1 MLDTEATKKNRT
13 INQYFV
19 RELTAGYS
27 DMVNS
32 PEDPMFEAYKR
43 GYNSLYDDLQRT
55 KAEENPDS
63 YHVILNEA
71 ASNIFTLHQRS
82 AANCA
87 QIVEFTNH
95 FLHRMNE
102 AIQHVDSDAR
112 DFLIFAS
119 ETWKDALESTRLK
132 EGIGLIRA
140 QYLLL
145 QMHLPE
151 DVEIKIF
158 GNIKTLVFGALDR
171 IENMLIEAAEKNKVY
186 QGMNNAHSF
195 ALTHGYLISFDKFM
209 ELDENHYST
218 LKWYG
223 PSKKNIRELF
233 NYGHNL
239 KTACNIRFI
248 SLTEEENM
256 SSKDAHSA
264 IDIELEELGVK
275 SADYLS
281 GDDKNMRDRCNR
293 FKEGRREE
301 LKQITRNNSR

>member
-19 RELTAGYS
+19 RDLTAGYS

-102 AIQHVDSDAR
+102 AIEQVESDAR

-145 QMHLPE
+145 QMHHTE
-151 DVEIKIF
+151 DLEIKIF

-195 ALTHGYLISFDKFM
+195 ALTHGYLISFDDYM
-209 ELDENHYST
+209 ELDENRCSSI
-218 LKWYG
+218 KWYG
-223 PSKKNIRELF
+223 TSNKNIRELF
-233 NYGHNL
+233 NYGHKL

-248 SLTEEENM
+248 NLTDEEGM
-256 SSKDAHSA
+256 SSTDAHNL
-264 IDIELEELGVK
+264 IHEELEELGVNPSK
-275 SADYLS
+275 CLS
-281 GDDKNMRDRCNR
+281 GDGKNMTDRCNR
-293 FKEGRREE
+293 YKKSRMKE
-301 LKQITRNNSR
+301 LKQITRNTSR